1 MNNPI
6 SVSTLNVQI
15 KSLLE
20 TTFIQVYVEG
30 EISNLTYH
38 NSGHIYFSINDE
50 SSTLSCVMFKGNTK
64 YLKFQLENGQK
75 VVINGNITVYAPRG
89 NYQLLCNK
97 IEPSGQGALAFA
109 FEQLKNKLE
118 AKGYFDGNYKQP
130 LPKYPKKIVLVTS
143 ATGAAIEDMK
153 KVANHRWPLVE
164 FILIP
169 TLVQGEGAASDIS
182 NSIKFADSLA
192 CDIMIVGRGGGSIED
207 LWAFNEEIVAN
218 AIYEAKTP
226 IISAVGHEVD
236 YLISDFV
243 ADIRAA
249 TPSNAIEIALPDIN
263 EHRIYLDSLVN
274 EYNNRLKNIL
284 FSKEQELSNMK
295 RLMEQNS
302 IDTKFNYI
310 QTEINLLKS
319 SFKTDLSQK
328 ILSSSNELNLLHNTF
343 KNSYSSFL
351 VKTQNQI
358 DLLKTNFELNHPDKK
373 DKKGFVQISKDN
385 KIISLEDLNI
395 GDEIKLQTPKY
406 IGTCILNKVEKQ
418 SDLSLQ

>member
-1 MNNPI
+1 MTKPI

-38 NSGHIYFSINDE
+38 NSGHIYFSIKDE

-64 YLKFQLENGQK
+64 YLKFQLENGLK
-75 VVINGNITVYAPRG
+75 VAINGNITVYAPRG

-97 IEPSGQGALAFA
+97 IESAGQGVLAFA

-130 LPKYPKKIVLVTS
+130 LPKYPKKIALVTS
-143 ATGAAIEDMK
+143 PTGAAIEDMK

-164 FILIP
+164 FILVP
-169 TLVQGEGAASDIS
+169 TLVQGEGSANDIS
-182 NSIKFADSLA
+182 NSIKFADKLH
-192 CDIMIVGRGGGSIED
+192 CDIIIVGRGGGSIED
-207 LWAFNEEIVAN
+207 LWSFNEEIVAN

-249 TPSNAIEIALPDIN
+249 TPSNAVEIALPDIN
-263 EHRIYLDSLVN
+263 EHRMYLDSLMN

-284 FSKEQELSNMK
+284 FNKQQELFNMK
-295 RLMEQNS
+295 RLFEQNS
-302 IDTKFNYI
+302 IETKFNYI

-328 ILSSSNELNLLHNTF
+328 ILSSSNQLNLL
-343 KNSYSSFL
+343 KSSIQNSFSAVL
-351 VKTQNQI
+351 LKTQNQI
-358 DLLKTNFELNHPDKK
+358 DLLKSNFELNHPDKK
-373 DKKGFVQISKDN
+373 DKNGFVQISKDN
-385 KIISLEDLNI
+385 KIISLEDLKI
-395 GDEIKLQTPKY
+395 GDEIQLQTPKY
-406 IGTCILNKVEKQ
+406 IANCILNKIAKQ
-418 SDLSLQ
+418 

>member
-1 MNNPI
+1 MNKAI

-38 NSGHIYFSINDE
+38 NSGHIYFSIKDE

-75 VVINGNITVYAPRG
+75 IVITGNITVYAPRG

-130 LPKYPKKIVLVTS
+130 LPKYPKKIALITS

-169 TLVQGEGAASDIS
+169 TLVQGEGAAFDIVK
-182 NSIKFADSLA
+182 SIKYADRLS

-207 LWAFNEEIVAN
+207 LWAFNEEIVAI
-218 AIYEAKTP
+218 AIHEARTP

-236 YLISDFV
+236 YMISDFV

-284 FSKEQELSNMK
+284 FNKQQELSNMK

-310 QTEINLLKS
+310 QTEINLIKS
-319 SFKTDLSQK
+319 SFKTDLGQK
-328 ILSSSNELNLLHNTF
+328 IVSSQNELNLLKNTLN
-343 KNSYSSFL
+343 NSISSFF
-351 VKTQNQI
+351 VRTQNQI
-358 DLLKTNFELNHPDKK
+358 DLLNSNFQMNHPDKK
-373 DKKGFVQISKDN
+373 DKNGFVQISKNN
-385 KIISLEDLNI
+385 KIISLQDLQI
-395 GDEIKLQTPKY
+395 GDEIELQTPKY
-406 IGTCILNKVEKQ
+406 IGTCILNKLEKQ
-418 SDLSLQ
+418 

>member
-1 MNNPI
+1 MNKPI

-30 EISNLTYH
+30 EISNITH
-38 NSGHIYFSINDE
+38 HSSGHIYFSIKDE

-64 YLKFQLENGQK
+64 YLKFQLENGLK
-75 VVINGNITVYAPRG
+75 VVITGNITVYAPRG

-143 ATGAAIEDMK
+143 PTGAAIEDMK
-153 KVANHRWPLVE
+153 KVASHRWPLTR
-164 FILIP
+164 FILVP
-169 TLVQGEGAASDIS
+169 TLVQGEGAAFDIV
-182 NSIKFADSLA
+182 NSIKYADKLA

-218 AIYEAKTP
+218 AIHEAKTP
-226 IISAVGHEVD
+226 IISAVGHEID
-236 YLISDFV
+236 YMISDFV

-274 EYNNRLKNIL
+274 EYNNRMKNIL
-284 FSKEQELSNMK
+284 FNKEQELLNMK
-295 RLMEQNS
+295 RLFEQNS
-302 IDTKFNYI
+302 IETKFRFI

-328 ILSSSNELNLLHNTF
+328 ILSSQNELSLL
-343 KNSYSSFL
+343 KNSMKNSFSAFL
-351 VKTQNQI
+351 LKTQNQI
-358 DLLKTNFELNHPDKK
+358 DLLKSNFELNHPDKK
-373 DKKGFVQISKDN
+373 NKNGFVQISKSN
-385 KIISLEDLNI
+385 KIISLEELQI
-395 GDEIKLQTPKY
+395 GDKIELQTPKY
-406 IGTCILNKVEKQ
+406 IASCTLNSLKQ
-418 SDLSLQ
+418 Q

>member
-1 MNNPI
+1 MNKAI
-6 SVSTLNVQI
+6 SVTTLNVQI

-30 EISNLTYH
+30 EISNITFH
-38 NSGHIYFSINDE
+38 SSGHIYFSIKDE
-50 SSTLSCVMFKGNTK
+50 NSTLSCVMFKGNTK

-97 IEPSGQGALAFA
+97 IEPAGQGALAFA

-130 LPKYPKKIVLVTS
+130 LPKYPKRIALVTS

-153 KVANHRWPLVE
+153 KVASHRWPLVE
-164 FILIP
+164 LILIP
-169 TLVQGEGAASDIS
+169 TLVQGEAAAIDIVK
-182 NSIKFADSLA
+182 SIKYADSLH
-192 CDIMIVGRGGGSIED
+192 CDIMVVGRGGGSIED
-207 LWAFNEEIVAN
+207 LWSFNEEIVAI
-218 AIYEAKTP
+218 AIHEARTP

-236 YLISDFV
+236 YLISDYV

-249 TPSNAIEIALPDIN
+249 TPSNAMEIALPDIN
-263 EHRIYLDSLVN
+263 EHRIYLDNLVN
-274 EYNNRLKNIL
+274 EYNTRLKNIL
-284 FSKEQELSNMK
+284 FNKQQELSNMK

-302 IDTKFNYI
+302 IETKFNYI
-310 QTEINLLKS
+310 QTEINLIKS

-328 ILSSSNELNLLHNTF
+328 ILSSSNELNLLKNTF
-343 KNSYSSFL
+343 SNSYSSFL

-358 DLLKTNFELNHPDKK
+358 DLLKSNYELNHPDKK
-373 DKKGFVQISKDN
+373 DQNGFVQISKNN
-385 KIISLEDLNI
+385 KIISLEDLQI
-395 GDEIKLQTPKY
+395 GDEIQLQTPKY
-406 IGTCILNKVEKQ
+406 IGSCILNKLEKQ
-418 SDLSLQ
+418 